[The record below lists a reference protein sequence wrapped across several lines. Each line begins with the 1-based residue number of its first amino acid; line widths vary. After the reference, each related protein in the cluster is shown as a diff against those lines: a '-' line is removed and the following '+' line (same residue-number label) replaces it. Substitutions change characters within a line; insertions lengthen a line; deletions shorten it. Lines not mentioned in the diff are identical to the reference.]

1 MLAAPSMSPTHAT
14 VVIWMLPPLDRVS
27 VLVAVMPVPALI
39 PQVIPMLLVVRAIVP
54 LTAKLN
60 VWTAIVLAA
69 SLKPEFVKLAIA
81 AFTLI
86 VTVHAATHDA
96 ASMVT
101 EFAAV
106 GTVQPL
112 APPEESAHRAVS
124 LQFPVPP
131 TQNRPAPTQP
141 AGSLICIVS
150 PAAHPAASD
159 NVTTVPPGAWVSM

>member
-96 ASMVT
+96 ASIVT

-106 GTVQPL
+106 GTVQPP
-112 APPEESAHRAVS
+112 APPEESDHRAVS
-124 LQFPVPP
+124 FQFPVPP
-131 TQNRPAPTQP
+131 TQKRAAPTQP
-141 AGSLICIVS
+141 TGVSLICIVS

-159 NVTTVPPGAWVSM
+159 NVTTVPTEV